1 MWIPIKLTIENFISH
16 QYSEFNF
23 KGGEVM
29 VILGENKSDEGQ
41 ESNGSGKSSLIEGI
55 AFSLIGESF
64 RKVNTN
70 DLINDE
76 SDVCTTNFI
85 LQNTITN
92 KILDIK
98 RVLER
103 GKSQIVT
110 IKDVVK
116 SSVTE
121 YNKYILE
128 ELDIPKDDLINY
140 FIITKDTYS
149 SFLLSSDTKQKE
161 IISRFS
167 NSNLVDGTDKIIE
180 KDIKEFDDKIQK
192 CQIQKSKLNGQI
204 EVYLDEINNEKGEAD
219 FVNTKNE
226 KISKINIE
234 IEKLDHTLIHASDK
248 INECQKLLDESKLKT
263 FSTDDLQ
270 GKIKIIEEKELEFFK
285 VIEELKSKK
294 SSFENFISKINK
306 NLAGSIVCP
315 KCDHEF
321 VATEPNYDVANAKVL
336 LVDYKNDLQNIDVEI
351 KTKKEKTLLIDQ
363 KKTQVKEEIK
373 KIKNLEY
380 DLSLEIKRLNSEITN
395 QERSKKFIEK
405 QKLEL
410 VESLEKIENL
420 IFESNADKLKEKIE
434 VIKNDLIKI
443 DSTILNFESEKMKLV
458 EWVYKFKKFKTHLTN
473 KSIKS
478 VESYTNLYLQ
488 KIRTNLNVKIEGFKL
503 LADKKTIRESINV
516 EIIRNGISKGSIK
529 KFSGGE
535 KLRIDICSILALQK
549 LINLNSKSGGLDLL
563 ILDEIIE
570 CVDGLGA
577 YELLKQFNTIN
588 QTIFVI
594 SHVDL
599 SRYTGN
605 VITIVKENG
614 FSYIK

>member
-16 QYSEFNF
+16 KYSEFNF
-23 KGGEVM
+23 KSGEVM

-55 AFSLIGESF
+55 AFSLLGESF
-64 RKVNTN
+64 KEVVTN

-76 SDVCTTNFI
+76 SDSCTTNFI

-98 RVLER
+98 RVLQR
-103 GKSQIVT
+103 GKSQVVT

-116 SSVTE
+116 SSVPE

-128 ELDIPKDDLINY
+128 ELDIPKNDLINY

-149 SFLLSSDTKQKE
+149 SFLLSTDTKQKE

-180 KDIKEFDDKIQK
+180 KDIKEFDDKINK

-204 EVYLDEINNEKGEAD
+204 EVYQDEINNEKGEEESI
-219 FVNTKNE
+219 NIKNE
-226 KISKINIE
+226 KISKINSE
-234 IEKLDHTLIHASDK
+234 IENLDHSLIH
-248 INECQKLLDESKLKT
+248 INEKIDDCQKLLEESKLKT
-263 FSTDDLQ
+263 FSTDELQ
-270 GKIKIIEEKELEFFK
+270 GKVKIIEEKELEFFK

-294 SSFENFISKINK
+294 SSFDNFISKINK

-315 KCDHEF
+315 KCEHEF
-321 VATEPNYDVANAKVL
+321 VATEPNYDVANAKNL

-380 DLSLEIKRLNSEITN
+380 DLSLEIKRLNSEISN
-395 QERSKKFIEK
+395 QDRSKKFTEK

-410 VESLEKIENL
+410 LQNLENIEKL
-420 IFESNADKLKEKIE
+420 KFESNTDKLKEKIE
-434 VIKNDLIKI
+434 NIKNDLIKI

>member
-16 QYSEFNF
+16 KYSEFNF
-23 KGGEVM
+23 KSGEVM

-55 AFSLIGESF
+55 AFSLLGESF
-64 RKVNTN
+64 KEVVTN

-76 SDVCTTNFI
+76 SDSCTTNFI

-98 RVLER
+98 RVLQR
-103 GKSQIVT
+103 GKSQVVT

-116 SSVTE
+116 SSVPE

-128 ELDIPKDDLINY
+128 ELDIPKNDLINY

-149 SFLLSSDTKQKE
+149 SFLLSTDTKQKE

-180 KDIKEFDDKIQK
+180 KDIKEFDDKINK

-204 EVYLDEINNEKGEAD
+204 EVYQDEINNEKGEEESI
-219 FVNTKNE
+219 NIKNE
-226 KISKINIE
+226 KISKINSE
-234 IEKLDHTLIHASDK
+234 IEKLDHSLIH
-248 INECQKLLDESKLKT
+248 INEKIDDCQKLLEESKLKT
-263 FSTDDLQ
+263 FSTDELQ
-270 GKIKIIEEKELEFFK
+270 GKVKIIEEKELEFFK

-294 SSFENFISKINK
+294 SSFDNFISKINK

-315 KCDHEF
+315 KCEHEF
-321 VATEPNYDVANAKVL
+321 VATEPNYDVANAKNL

-380 DLSLEIKRLNSEITN
+380 DLSLEIKRLNSEISN
-395 QERSKKFIEK
+395 QDRSKKFTEK

-410 VESLEKIENL
+410 LQNLENIEKL
-420 IFESNADKLKEKIE
+420 KFESNTDKLKEKIE
-434 VIKNDLIKI
+434 NIKNDLIKI

-516 EIIRNGISKGSIK
+516 EIIRNGVSKGSIK

-570 CVDGLGA
+570 SVDGLGA

-605 VITIVKENG
+605 VITIVKENDS
-614 FSYIK
+614 SYIK